1 MKTRPT
7 PNPNWRCPE
16 HLTETQRQ
24 GFVHLIGGVSKFLE
38 FSPQPQM
45 GILASGSGTNA
56 CPGSIFR
63 TWRSHPN
70 TSRFEM
76 SDSRNTFSHD
86 LSQHLSARSS
96 RFQGQVQTPVQ
107 RHPARGAK
115 EAQKASAKAQWIPQW
130 SCCDTYNVETGI
142 VQNMFHL
149 QESVVSSYLKAL
161 TSETIQFERTLPLNP
176 STDLCASLPH
186 PWCVHLRLHLHF
198 CILDLRFRTFG
209 FRILM
214 DFGFWTLSRPMSL
227 YHPLSIF
234 LDEIF
239 MEKLEASLD
248 QNDENTAESDWIQI
262 VGWLGWDAPQSTLP
276 RSTALFKKTQGVVV
290 QKPVG
295 CRWSEMPT
303 LYGCFRK

>member
-24 GFVHLIGGVSKFLE
+24 GFVRLIGGVRQFLE
-38 FSPQPQM
+38 FSPQPLW
-45 GILASGSGTNA
+45 GKLASGSGTNA

-161 TSETIQFERTLPLNP
+161 TSETIQFEG
-176 STDLCASLPH
+176 LCP
-186 PWCVHLRLHLHF
+186 
-198 CILDLRFRTFG
+198 
-209 FRILM
+209 
-214 DFGFWTLSRPMSL
+214 
-227 YHPLSIF
+227 
-234 LDEIF
+234 
-239 MEKLEASLD
+239 
-248 QNDENTAESDWIQI
+248 
-262 VGWLGWDAPQSTLP
+262 
-276 RSTALFKKTQGVVV
+276 
-290 QKPVG
+290 
-295 CRWSEMPT
+295 
-303 LYGCFRK
+303 